1 MYAVSCAPLA
11 CRKLIKTVF
20 ACAHLAVA
28 LATANASAETVR
40 TTSSCEANL
49 TCVRNTKMAVDHEFS
64 SEPALSHWHRVPL
77 KTEAAFV
84 APAANPIPPSLQ
96 DPTTGMKL
104 VLVPGACYRTDGLKE
119 QPVEVC
125 LDPYYIGAYEVTF
138 EEYERFSRE
147 TKRQK
152 PEDEGWGRGRR
163 PVINVSVYDALNF
176 AKWLSRNSG
185 AHYRLPTEVEWE
197 HAARAGSATAYPWG
211 NELGNNRANCDGCG
225 SQWDDEQTAPVGSF
239 APNAWGLYDVV
250 GNVGEW
256 TCSMRD
262 PDPAHSFK
270 RCDSIFET
278 RRRAYRNGG
287 WDDDAERLATAFRDW
302 NVAMR
307 RVDDVGF
314 RLVRECS
321 ECKSAS
327 PHPAKM
333 PLPQGSETTETKMSL
348 KTIVDSTAGSG
359 VIDFASGVVADP
371 GAELYKEKICYTCH
385 GEDGTHPITQD
396 YPVLA
401 GQPTRY
407 LMRQMKDIRDGR
419 RTNGLSEN
427 MRAAVANVTDDEF
440 EQIAAWLATRW

>member
-1 MYAVSCAPLA
+1 MYAVPSAPLA

-20 ACAHLAVA
+20 AYAYLAVA
-28 LATANASAETVR
+28 IATVNAVAETAQ
-40 TTSSCEANL
+40 TTSSCEADL
-49 TCVRNTKMAVDHEFS
+49 TCVGNTKMAVGHEFS
-64 SEPALSHWHRVPL
+64 SGPDLSRWHRVSL

-84 APAANPIPPSLQ
+84 ATAANPIPPSLR
-96 DPTTGMKL
+96 DPTTGMEL
-104 VLVPGACYRTDGLKE
+104 LLVPGSCYRTDGTKGP
-119 QPVEVC
+119 PVKVC
-125 LDPYYIGAYEVTF
+125 LEPYYIGAYEVTF
-138 EEYERFSRE
+138 DEYERFSRA
-147 TKRQK
+147 TKRQL
-152 PEDEGWGRGRR
+152 PDDEGWGRGRR

-176 AKWLSRNSG
+176 AKWLSRKSG

-197 HAARAGSATAYPWG
+197 YAARAGTTTAYPWG
-211 NELGNNRANCDGCG
+211 NELGNNRANCNGCG

-262 PDPAHSFK
+262 PDPAHSFE

-287 WDDDAERLATAFRDW
+287 WSDDADRLTTAFRDW

-327 PHPAKM
+327 PHPGKI
-333 PLPQGSETTETKMSL
+333 PLPTK
-348 KTIVDSTAGSG
+348 
-359 VIDFASGVVADP
+359 
-371 GAELYKEKICYTCH
+371 
-385 GEDGTHPITQD
+385 Q
-396 YPVLA
+396 
-401 GQPTRY
+401 
-407 LMRQMKDIRDGR
+407 
-419 RTNGLSEN
+419 
-427 MRAAVANVTDDEF
+427 
-440 EQIAAWLATRW
+440 